1 MSQLGFEVAV
11 ADLTKEQALELLFE
25 AYYGEG
31 YAENHQ
37 IDDEDAE
44 LWGELSWTLSRTTQ
58 YNPQT
63 QKHEPVEPKNV
74 IRGVTIKCL
83 EDFGGM
89 DMGSER
95 YVVFSMTDETG
106 TRYFRKDGFYQ
117 SHYGT
122 DWDGEFREVRPVEK
136 TITVYEAK

>member
-1 MSQLGFEVAV
+1 MSQLGFETAV

-31 YAENHQ
+31 YTENHD
-37 IDDEDAE
+37 IDDEDGE
-44 LWGELSWTLSRTTQ
+44 LWGELGYDLNRTTR
-58 YNPQT
+58 YNVTTQT
-63 QKHEPVEPKNV
+63 QEPVEPKV
-74 IRGVTIKCL
+74 VRGVTLKCV

-122 DWDGEFREVRPVEK
+122 DWDGEFREVKPVEK